1 VKPCYIL
8 VVNYKRWEEALECIR
23 SVFVSDY
30 PDFKVIL
37 TDNCSDNGSL
47 EKIRQD
53 LQDRPVEVS
62 GISRPLNTLL
72 VPRQEFAALPPSK
85 LPDLTL
91 VQNDSNAGFA
101 AGNNIAL
108 RVVMEEDAF
117 IWLLNPD
124 MTVAPDTLAAM
135 IRCAQSGEHTVVGS
149 VHRSFYDHEKVILYG
164 GARVNYWLGN
174 TSFIK
179 KPEDIGRTGYISGG
193 SLLADASTFRAVGI
207 LPEDYFLYWEETDWC
222 YQARGK
228 GFPIVVCPEATTYD
242 KRSTTIGNGFW
253 ADYFYTRNGLLFLK
267 KFKRAYVPSAFLMTF
282 VRVAK
287 KLALGQGGRAKGVML
302 GAIDFLTGRRYEKK
316 RI

>member
-1 VKPCYIL
+1 MKPCYIL

-30 PDFKVIL
+30 SGFKVIL
-37 TDNCSDNGSL
+37 TDNHSDNQSL
-47 EKIRQD
+47 EKIRQELLD
-53 LQDRPVEVS
+53 NPEAIA
-62 GISRPLNTLL
+62 GTNRPLETLL
-72 VPRQEFAALPPSK
+72 VSRQEFAAVPPSQ

-91 VQNDSNAGFA
+91 VQNDTNAGFA

-108 RVVMEEDAF
+108 RSVMNEDAY

-124 MTVAPDTLAAM
+124 MTVAADTLTQM
-135 IRCAQSGEHTVVGS
+135 IRCAERIEHTIVGS
-149 VHRSFYDHEKVILYG
+149 VHRSFYDHAKVILYG

-179 KPEDIGRTGYISGG
+179 KPEDINRTGYISGG
-193 SLLADASTFRAVGI
+193 SLLADASAFRTVGA

-222 YQARGK
+222 YQARDK
-228 GFPIVVCPEATTYD
+228 GFSIVVCSEATTYD

-267 KFKRAYVPSAFLMTF
+267 KFKRAYLPSAFLMTF
-282 VRVAK
+282 FRVAK
-287 KLALGQGGRAKGVML
+287 KLALGQGGRAKGVLL
-302 GAIDFLTGRRYEKK
+302 GAIDFLTGRRYEKE

>member
-1 VKPCYIL
+1 MKPCYIL

-23 SVFVSDY
+23 SVFASTY
-30 PDFKVIL
+30 PNFKVIL
-37 TDNCSDNGSL
+37 TDNRSDNQSL
-47 EKIRQD
+47 EMIRQD
-53 LQDRPVEVS
+53 LEDKPVELPVS
-62 GISRPLNTLL
+62 RGQLKTIL
-72 VPRQEFAALPPSK
+72 VRHQAFASLAVSQ

-91 VQNDSNAGFA
+91 VQNDANPGFA

-108 RVVMEEDAF
+108 RAVMGEDAY

-124 MTVAPDTLAAM
+124 MTVAEDTLTEM
-135 IRCAQSGEHTVVGS
+135 IRCAQSGSNTIVGA

-164 GARVNYWLGN
+164 GARVNYWIGN
-174 TSFIK
+174 NSFIS

-193 SLLADASTFRAVGI
+193 SLLTDASSFRTVGL
-207 LPEDYFLYWEETDWC
+207 LPEEYFLYWEETDWC
-222 YQARGK
+222 YQAREK
-228 GFPIVVCPEATTYD
+228 GFPIVVCERATCYD

-267 KFKRAYVPSAFLMTF
+267 KFKRAYLPSALLMTF
-282 VRVAK
+282 FRVAK